1 MFGATVSA
9 YKYVTRLSHL
19 RIALQE
25 RRYDASRGM
34 SLLIEDWV
42 SRASAL
48 QRKGRAGS
56 HHISVANICT
66 HAWIGGLGTY
76 LQPVAEDHK
85 LPGKLHM
92 QEIAVAIS

>member
-1 MFGATVSA
+1 MFCATVSA

-56 HHISVANICT
+56 HHISVASICT
-66 HAWIGGLGTY
+66 HACIGLGTY